1 MSVYIYTVC
10 VFAWTD
16 TGKDCDVKKVLF
28 IAHLWHLSFL
38 YLYRCQV
45 KGLLIAGEKII
56 YLDNQIP
63 SPHAIDMGG
72 IVSLWYQKLLRCF
85 KLRIHAMYMWK
96 RKRQVGFIYPSSC
109 TRLPNAHVYKLCRK
123 FAQQWNERCIIILVP
138 YFCTPQ
144 YSLYRYTEKYI
155 RSSTVFEPHILKDMI
170 HKFSSFPQW
179 QVKNQF
185 NKMKWQNPGP
195 YLYSSHCVTV
205 LIISF
210 NWNYD
215 SPQKSP
221 TETYLM

>member
-1 MSVYIYTVC
+1 MLLTWAVLCHY
-10 VFAWTD
+10 D
-16 TGKDCDVKKVLF
+16 TRNYWD
-28 IAHLWHLSFL
+28 A
-38 YLYRCQV
+38 
-45 KGLLIAGEKII
+45 
-56 YLDNQIP
+56 
-63 SPHAIDMGG
+63 
-72 IVSLWYQKLLRCF
+72 
-85 KLRIHAMYMWK
+85 LRIHAMYMWK

-123 FAQQWNERCIIILVP
+123 FAQ
-138 YFCTPQ
+138 
-144 YSLYRYTEKYI
+144 LYNYTCSIFLHTSIFPLPINWK
-155 RSSTVFEPHILKDMI
+155 I
-170 HKFSSFPQW
+170 HKKQYGIWTTYFKRYDTQVFFFSQW

-221 TETYLM
+221 TETSLM

>member
-1 MSVYIYTVC
+1 MTAHNCIFFRLLYWKGNKTLTLHALFLKRRRLTILWCQYIYTIC

-144 YSLYRYTEKYI
+144 YSLYR
-155 RSSTVFEPHILKDMI
+155 
-170 HKFSSFPQW
+170 
-179 QVKNQF
+179 
-185 NKMKWQNPGP
+185 
-195 YLYSSHCVTV
+195 
-205 LIISF
+205 
-210 NWNYD
+210 
-215 SPQKSP
+215 
-221 TETYLM
+221 